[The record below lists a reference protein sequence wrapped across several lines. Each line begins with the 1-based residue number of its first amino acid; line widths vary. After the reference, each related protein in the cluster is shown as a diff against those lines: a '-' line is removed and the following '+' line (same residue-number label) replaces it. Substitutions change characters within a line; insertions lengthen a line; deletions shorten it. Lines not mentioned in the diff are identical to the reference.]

1 MYISIGSIRWT
12 YRCSERSERR
22 PSRHGIGQRAE
33 RAILR
38 DIDGGMASCCAGPYG
53 RRESLI
59 APTTFSCIVASPNDH
74 AACLAACLRWAC
86 IAAGQKR
93 CRPSIQTPCPE
104 NGKNE
109 DPLGSNR
116 DKAMADRPTQPPMYR
131 TILVM
136 EENSQIVNI
145 LLHLSSSRF
154 ISRNLCLSFLP
165 IARWSTSLAVQRMG
179 FSSRSLWLW

>member
-1 MYISIGSIRWT
+1 MDIPLLGAFGAPPFSTRDWSKGRESDSARHRWGDGLLLC
-12 YRCSERSERR
+12 RPLRQEGKLDRSHHLLLHR
-22 PSRHGIGQRAE
+22 SKSQR
-33 RAILR
+33 
-38 DIDGGMASCCAGPYG
+38 SCCLPCSLSPVGMYRG
-53 RRESLI
+53 RTEKVPAI
-59 APTTFSCIVASPNDH
+59 NPN
-74 AACLAACLRWAC
+74 
-86 IAAGQKR
+86 
-93 CRPSIQTPCPE
+93 PVSE

-109 DPLGSNR
+109 DPLGSNH